1 MTGTLRTDPITAALS
16 KACEEARQIVIS
28 ARASFQQGTIAYV
41 ARLIREAL
49 PDAAAITV
57 DTDEAELYEIRDTN
71 GQPLYRAPFTPASP
85 LDDSVV
91 GDVDDLL
98 AQVLPFGGLEDA
110 GWETA
115 AEGLPYMT
123 VRLPGAPKPDQRKA
137 HGFAA
142 TPFLMLDVRA
152 EFTTGEPAFTVDG
165 PHPLHH
171 RENRDR
177 IRAAMT
183 NAGYAVPDGALT
195 VTAHGRLTQGATAA
209 DLAIAVTALA
219 AAGRCNPSVLRT
231 VAFVGELGLDGSV
244 RPVPDVNEAVRTAYA
259 SGYTTAVVAEDDL
272 SSVDVAGIGIYG
284 VDNLHLAMTLVQHLE
299 VK

>member
-1 MTGTLRTDPITAALS
+1 MTGTLHTDPTPAALS
-16 KACEEARQIVIS
+16 RACEEAQQIAIS

-57 DTDEAELYEIRDTN
+57 DTDEAELYEIRDEH

-85 LDDSVV
+85 LDDSTA
-91 GDVDDLL
+91 DDIDDLL
-98 AQVLPFGGLEDA
+98 AQVLPFSGLEEA

-115 AEGLPYMT
+115 ADGLPYMT
-123 VRLPGAPKPDQRKA
+123 VRLPSAPKADRSKA

-142 TPFLMLDVRA
+142 TPTLMLDVRA
-152 EFTTGEPAFTVDG
+152 QFTAGERAFTVDG

-171 RENRDR
+171 QETCDR

-183 NAGYAVPDGALT
+183 NAGYAVPDGTLT
-195 VTAHGRLTQGATAA
+195 VIAHGRLTHWATAA

-219 AAGRCNPSVLRT
+219 AAGRCDPRALRT
-231 VAFVGELGLDGSV
+231 VAFIGELGLDGRV
-244 RPVPDVNEAVRTAYA
+244 LPVPDVNEAVRTAYA

-272 SSVDVAGIGIYG
+272 SNVDVAGIGIYG
-284 VDNLHLAMTLVQHLE
+284 VDNLHLAMTLMQHL
-299 VK
+299 K